1 MVATMQEMAS
11 SAQSLAQM
19 GIELNNVVAEF
30 KTGEEERIARPELR
44 APRSRPALPSVAERL
59 VKARMKMAERGRPE
73 LSGTEEEPRQEE
85 PKKKNKQET

>member
-30 KTGEEERIARPELR
+30 KTGEEEKRAMPELR
-44 APRSRPALPSVAERL
+44 APRSQPALPSIAERL
-59 VKARMKMAERGRPE
+59 VKARMKMEERGRPE
-73 LSGTEEEPRQEE
+73 LSETKEELRQKET
-85 PKKKNKQET
+85 KNNKQET